1 MIPHLVTIISIL
13 FSIELLLIEENQS
26 LFNTSENIG
35 RKKKYHEFQE
45 INKKYI
51 DTNIITGIEEKL
63 KKNNL
68 LINTIT

>member
-45 INKKYI
+45 INK
-51 DTNIITGIEEKL
+51 NI
-63 KKNNL
+63 
-68 LINTIT
+68 

>member
-35 RKKKYHEFQE
+35 RKEKYHEFQE
-45 INKKYI
+45 INKQYI

-63 KKNNL
+63 KLK
-68 LINTIT
+68 

>member
-26 LFNTSENIG
+26 LFNTSENIR

-63 KKNNL
+63 KLK
-68 LINTIT
+68 

>member
-1 MIPHLVTIISIL
+1 MIHHLVTIISIL

-35 RKKKYHEFQE
+35 RKEKYHEFQE
-45 INKKYI
+45 INKQYI

-63 KKNNL
+63 KLK
-68 LINTIT
+68 